1 MTYLMANMPL
11 DLLIKYF
18 ERTNIIFICNGDG
31 KTVTEE
37 IE

>member
-1 MTYLMANMPL
+1 MTYPMANMPL

-18 ERTNIIFICNGDG
+18 ERSNIIFICNGDG

-37 IE
+37 VE